1 MSSHQCKIWVY
12 IILFYWAS
20 LSLSS
25 LHTFFSVTS
34 GHHSASLPTKMGQK
48 SLNAEGT
55 SDEDERLASFL
66 SEYKNLLSTERKT
79 IRLVVAFVA
88 CTRERES
95 ERERGGVEC
104 K

>member
-1 MSSHQCKIWVY
+1 
-12 IILFYWAS
+12 
-20 LSLSS
+20 
-25 LHTFFSVTS
+25 
-34 GHHSASLPTKMGQK
+34 MGQK

-66 SEYKNLLSTERKT
+66 SEYQNLLSAERKT

-88 CTRERES
+88 CMRERES